1 MSRPLLWKPL
11 ACLAVV
17 ISAALEFSHLAT
29 ATAAPSSSR
38 LSTTSARAAPLA
50 FVQPQIFGGRNRRIA
65 DIPSLQS
72 LIGDNLGDDDDDEE
86 DPTKSLPSA
95 KDYELFMKRTQR
107 IRKQE
112 RRKRF
117 WRTLFPWW
125 SPLSSFLFPKQ
136 YSPKL
141 RRSNRLSPS
150 LLLRNP
156 TAFLKVL
163 KYRPNAV
170 RDALVLLNT
179 AAFLYQI
186 VTAVRYLP
194 GFNKVLAASV
204 AGDAVSAAGLQVAGD
219 IPRLTPV
226 DAVLRV
232 LGFVGGGSG
241 IVISS
246 GTRSWGAATIRRAG
260 RQSAASRAMRAGMGR
275 GPIAAHSMGP
285 FFLDFAHQPYP
296 LSFYQKH
303 RYLTSGFLHGSLLHL
318 YMNLR
323 ALLTLPSWL
332 ENGIGKGVYLS
343 AYLVAIVTG
352 NIAHTFSSLGY
363 LSASSLSIGA
373 SGGILG
379 LYGLML
385 ASLMKMGN
393 ALAASSVLK
402 QMIWL
407 IGFGFLVPNVSNAG
421 HIGGFIGGWLVGY
434 LFGPGYMNA
443 FSRDKGTGRYYVD
456 RVDED
461 FRLVMGPGI
470 LPDYGRA
477 IFPLKYLYMG
487 IAAVMLS
494 RPEMRMIPWAIWK
507 GMTEP
512 GTMSGIRSLIS

>member
-1 MSRPLLWKPL
+1 MTNKRPLLWKPL
-11 ACLAVV
+11 A
-17 ISAALEFSHLAT
+17 
-29 ATAAPSSSR
+29 R
-38 LSTTSARAAPLA
+38 D
-50 FVQPQIFGGRNRRIA
+50 G
-65 DIPSLQS
+65 
-72 LIGDNLGDDDDDEE
+72 DDDEE
-86 DPTKSLPSA
+86 KEDPAISLPSA
-95 KDYELFMKRTQR
+95 KDYELFLKRTQR

-112 RRKRF
+112 RRNRF
-117 WRTLFPWW
+117 WKTLFPWW
-125 SPLSSFLFPKQ
+125 SPVSSLLFPKQ

-141 RRSNRLSPS
+141 GRLNRLSPS

-156 TAFLKVL
+156 TAFFKVL
-163 KYRPNAV
+163 KNRPNAV
-170 RDALVLLNT
+170 RDALVILNT
-179 AAFLYQI
+179 AAFIYQI

-194 GFNKVLAASV
+194 GFNRVLAASV
-204 AGDAVSAAGLQVAGD
+204 AGDAVSAAALQAAGT
-219 IPRLTPV
+219 IPQLTPL
-226 DAVLRV
+226 DAVLRA

-246 GTRSWGAATIRRAG
+246 GARTSGLGAATIRRAG
-260 RQSAASRAMRAGMGR
+260 RQGAASRAMRGGMGR

-285 FFLDFAHQPYP
+285 FFLDYAHQPYP

-393 ALAASSVLK
+393 TFAASNVFK

-407 IGFGFLVPNVSNAG
+407 IGFGFIVPNVSNAG
-421 HIGGFIGGWLVGY
+421 HIGGFIGGWIVGY

-443 FSRDKGTGRYYVD
+443 FSRDKGSGRYHID

-477 IFPLKYLYMG
+477 VFPLKYLYMG
-487 IAAVMLS
+487 TAAVMLS

-507 GMTEP
+507 GIAEP